1 VVFAAAALLLKTK
14 KPGAGCLACPRL
26 ELSFDYSLL
35 RRSPV
40 NLRADLSIVPIIIV
54 VVTKSMS
61 SRKYGDTFPVGVTN
75 RRNKGTFNVLLTLVV
90 VFSKVFLRFSE
101 TKGEDVFLWE

>member
-1 VVFAAAALLLKTK
+1 VVFAAAALLLETK

-54 VVTKSMS
+54 VVTKYAHLYVS
-61 SRKYGDTFPVGVTN
+61 SSFHTFI
-75 RRNKGTFNVLLTLVV
+75 RNQVV
-90 VFSKVFLRFSE
+90 KMPRSPFDVKQKIRGHPFSLE
-101 TKGEDVFLWE
+101 

>member
-14 KPGAGCLACPRL
+14 KPGAGFLACPRL

-40 NLRADLSIVPIIIV
+40 NLRADLSIAPIIIV
-54 VVTKSMS
+54 VTKYAHLHVS
-61 SRKYGDTFPVGVTN
+61 SGFHT
-75 RRNKGTFNVLLTLVV
+75 
-90 VFSKVFLRFSE
+90 FLRN
-101 TKGEDVFLWE
+101 